1 MLHVGGNFKKMEQL
15 KLDKYEINFLTEPF
29 PLSLSS
35 VKGLFESDSG
45 MYHYEAI
52 EEAEKM
58 LKRFYDLG
66 YIAFH
71 VWLFYKKGEKIK
83 IVLNE
88 PEHGYK
94 LAADKEFWL
103 SLNEEDEIW
112 NWLSS
117 DKVEKSERAWDIGV
131 DLTDKFRQEYL
142 EPDDIKFWK
151 LINQE

>member
-1 MLHVGGNFKKMEQL
+1 MEQL
-15 KLDKYEINFLTEPF
+15 KLDKYELNFLTESF

-35 VKGLFESDSG
+35 VKGLFESDFG
-45 MYHYEAI
+45 MDGYESI
-52 EEAEKM
+52 EEAERM

-66 YIAFH
+66 YIKFH
-71 VWLFYKKGEKIK
+71 VWLFYKVGEKIK

-94 LAADKEFWL
+94 LAADKEFWM
-103 SLNEEDEIW
+103 SLDEEQEIW

-117 DKVEKSERAWDIGV
+117 EKTEKSERAWDIGV
-131 DLTDKFRQEYL
+131 DLTEKFKKEFL
-142 EPDDIKFWK
+142 EPDDTKFWK